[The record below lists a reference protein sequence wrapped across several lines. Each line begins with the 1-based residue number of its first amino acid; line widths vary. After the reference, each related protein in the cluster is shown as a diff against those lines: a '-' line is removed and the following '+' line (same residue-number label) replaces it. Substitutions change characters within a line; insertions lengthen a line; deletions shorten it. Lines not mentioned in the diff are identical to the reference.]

1 MFNNETKTWKYVNF
15 DWPYKCVPA
24 LLKYIQE
31 LQKLVLIFLIEVNG
45 SYGCTDSFFPS
56 SKKTWLEL
64 ETELEFYE
72 ILADFSE

>member
-1 MFNNETKTWKYVNF
+1 M
-15 DWPYKCVPA
+15 
-24 LLKYIQE
+24 
-31 LQKLVLIFLIEVNG
+31 IEVNG